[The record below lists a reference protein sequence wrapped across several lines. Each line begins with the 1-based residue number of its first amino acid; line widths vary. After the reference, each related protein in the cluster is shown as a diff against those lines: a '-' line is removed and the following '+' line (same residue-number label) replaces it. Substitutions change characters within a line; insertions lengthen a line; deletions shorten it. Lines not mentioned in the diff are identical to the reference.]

1 MEQKTYNAAV
11 YARLSRDDAREGES
25 ISIEN
30 QREMLTEYVRGQ
42 GWNLA
47 GVYTDDG
54 ISGTTFDRPGLNQM
68 LGDVQQGRVNLVI
81 VKDLSRFG
89 RDYIE
94 VGKYMDIIFPAYGC
108 RFIALNDHVDTINKG
123 DEMVTIFK
131 NVFNDFYARDTS
143 NKIKAVKQST
153 FRAGKYIGAYAPY
166 GYKKDPDDKHRFLVD
181 EPAAAVVRRIFE
193 LRGSGMGMRRI
204 AKLLNEENVT
214 PPRDYYYQCVGRP
227 NPHRQNG
234 KWGDVTVR
242 AILRNEAYIGN
253 MVQNKSGT
261 MSYKNHKAINKPKED
276 WVRIEDTHEPI
287 ITPEAWALAREID
300 SRNTHPKQTRQG
312 EVSLFYGMLVC
323 MDCGFNMRRQTERRQ
338 NKSGVE
344 TLHGAYMCGS
354 YSRSGHTACS
364 THFISQDALEKL
376 VLADIQAKAEL
387 AALDENRMAET
398 LTKRLTQQ
406 GDREAEGAKKT
417 ARRLEKRLSQL
428 DVLIKKAFEEKV
440 LGSMPE
446 SLCAELMERY
456 QGEKAEK
463 SAELQRI
470 QEQLDRLRGIQD
482 SVKSFVST
490 IRQYSSIHT
499 LERETLLRLVDKIE
513 VGERHIVDGRKER
526 EIKIHYKFVG
536 YVG

>member
-30 QREMLTEYVRGQ
+30 QREMLTGYVRGQ

-68 LGDVQQGRVNLVI
+68 LEDVQQGRVNLVI

-108 RFIALNDHVDTINKG
+108 RFIALNDHVDTLNKG

-166 GYKKDPDDKHRFLVD
+166 GYKKDPDDRHRFLID

-193 LRGSGMGMRRI
+193 LRGSGMGMRKI
-204 AKLLNEENVT
+204 AKILNEENVT
-214 PPRDYYYQCVGRP
+214 PPRDYYYQCLGRT

-234 KWGDVTVR
+234 KWSDVTVR

-261 MSYKNHKAINKPKED
+261 MSYKNHKAVNKPKED
-276 WVRIEDTHEPI
+276 WVRIEGTHEPI
-287 ITPEAWALAREID
+287 ITPDAWALAREID
-300 SRNTHPKQTRQG
+300 SRNTHPRQTRQG

-323 MDCGFNMRRQTERRQ
+323 MDCGFNMRRQTERRRD
-338 NKSGVE
+338 KSGAE
-344 TLHGAYMCGS
+344 HLHEVYMCGS

-376 VLADIQAKAEL
+376 VLADIQAKAGL
-387 AALDENRMAET
+387 AALDEDRMAET
-398 LTKRLTQQ
+398 LANRLTQQ
-406 GDREAEGAKKT
+406 GDREAEGARKT
-417 ARRLEKRLSQL
+417 ARRLEKRLGQL

-440 LGSMPE
+440 LGNMPE
-446 SLCAELMERY
+446 SLCAELMDRY
-456 QGEKAEK
+456 RDEKTEK
-463 SAELQRI
+463 SAELQKI
-470 QEQLDRLRGIQD
+470 QEQLDRLQGIQD
-482 SVKSFVST
+482 SAKSFAST
-490 IRQYSSIHT
+490 IRQYSGIRT

-526 EIKIHYKFVG
+526 EIRIHYKFVG
-536 YVG
+536 YIG

>member
-1 MEQKTYNAAV
+1 M
-11 YARLSRDDAREGES
+11 
-25 ISIEN
+25 
-30 QREMLTEYVRGQ
+30 
-42 GWNLA
+42 
-47 GVYTDDG
+47 
-54 ISGTTFDRPGLNQM
+54 
-68 LGDVQQGRVNLVI
+68 
-81 VKDLSRFG
+81 
-89 RDYIE
+89 
-94 VGKYMDIIFPAYGC
+94 
-108 RFIALNDHVDTINKG
+108 
-123 DEMVTIFK
+123 
-131 NVFNDFYARDTS
+131 
-143 NKIKAVKQST
+143 
-153 FRAGKYIGAYAPY
+153 
-166 GYKKDPDDKHRFLVD
+166 
-181 EPAAAVVRRIFE
+181 
-193 LRGSGMGMRRI
+193 
-204 AKLLNEENVT
+204 
-214 PPRDYYYQCVGRP
+214 YQCLGRP

-234 KWGDVTVR
+234 KWSDATVR

-276 WVRIEDTHEPI
+276 WVRIEGTHEPI

-398 LTKRLTQQ
+398 LTKRLTEQ
-406 GDREAEGAKKT
+406 GDRETEGAKKT

-446 SLCAELMERY
+446 NLCAELMERY
-456 QGEKAEK
+456 QGEKTEK
-463 SAELQRI
+463 SAALQKI
-470 QEQLDRLRGIQD
+470 QERLDRLQGVHD
-482 SVKSFVST
+482 SAKTFAST
-490 IRQYSSIHT
+490 IRQYSNIRT

-526 EIKIHYKFVG
+526 EIRIHYKFVG